1 MSIGNS
7 RFRASL
13 VWAIIVAAFSLTFQ
27 PLYAAGSGSIKG
39 HVFDKVTGDPLIGA
53 NVVVLNTSLGASA
66 DIDGLITIYGVPA
79 GQQTLRISY
88 VGYRAIT
95 LQMTVPENGVVE
107 QEFRLLPQAIEG
119 QEVVVTA
126 QASGQNAAI
135 NQQLASD
142 KIENIVSAARIQ
154 ELPDANAAESIGRLP
169 GVSLIRSG
177 GSSGGVSGGEATEVV
192 IRGLQ
197 PQYNMIMVNGVE
209 IPATNTN
216 DRGTN
221 LSMMSSNMLEGI
233 EVSKTVTPDMDAAV
247 FGGTVNFDIREA
259 KETSTGAPLVSLL
272 AQGGYTNL
280 INSYNN
286 YKFVV
291 SIENRFF
298 DNRFG
303 VFAQGIV
310 QRQNLASDELV
321 GNYYI
326 PVKPQPQ
333 ITALSSMDLYF
344 YPTQEQRYDGTL
356 VLDYKLPDGKIV
368 LTNLFSQG
376 NSNTQYN
383 RETYELQ
390 SNDIQYEA
398 QYSPNKLNVITNILN
413 YEQRLFSFKID
424 ASLSHS
430 YSENIT
436 PNSWWMS
443 FEQTSAGIG
452 NIPNNE
458 SPMQV
463 AQAAAAKTDFN
474 NMTFRYNSTWS
485 SFNKQRNLAGSIDLE
500 RDVDLSDLLTVIF
513 KAGGSFKYTD
523 RYYNTDNGSGNV
535 YGAINEQVRAS
546 IIAQNPWMAQPPY
559 NLNPNGVQELPIT
572 MFLQNTNFGHYLNG
586 NYLMNAGTNIGLISS
601 VMDNIIG
608 FGRGVHTAP
617 TGGVFAYLPNVYGS
631 LADDYSGLERRN
643 AGYIMATVNIGPE
656 ITFIPGVRYQGLQTS
671 YTAAHFWNA
680 SETNPYPN
688 TQPHTDTTVIEYHGY
703 WLPDASLKYSPF
715 SWLNARLAYTS
726 TLSYPD
732 FNTIIPRMDVFSS
745 TVTWNNYALKP
756 ARSQNYD
763 LQVSTYD
770 NNIGLLSAGGFLK
783 QIDDFVFYTNTS
795 YITNPSK
802 YPGIPSYTKGF
813 QLTTYINDPYRVNL
827 WGIEAEWQTHFWYLP
842 NPLNGLVLDVNYT
855 HIFSSA
861 NYPWTVN
868 SGNSGYPKYQPIYTD
883 SSYVDRLINQPNDIV
898 NLSVGYDYK
907 KFSIRA
913 SMIYQSDVFNNT
925 NFYNSL
931 RSDKV
936 KYLRWDFSV
945 KQGLPWFGVE
955 VFADLNNIN
964 SENDTYSIRGPG
976 SFPNQ
981 EWDYGMTADL
991 GLRWKL

>member
-1 MSIGNS
+1 MSIGIS

-13 VWAIIVAAFSLTFQ
+13 VCAIIAAAFSLTFQ

-66 DIDGLITIYGVPA
+66 DIDGLMTIHSVPA

-88 VGYRAIT
+88 LGYRAIT
-95 LQMTVPENGVVE
+95 VQMTIPENGVVE
-107 QEFRLLPQAIEG
+107 QEFRLSPQAIEG

-177 GSSGGVSGGEATEVV
+177 GSSSQVSGGEATEVV

-197 PQYNMIMVNGVE
+197 PQYNMITVNGVE
-209 IPATNTN
+209 IPSTNAN

-326 PVKPQPQ
+326 PDKTKPD

-390 SNDIQYEA
+390 GPDIQYEA
-398 QYSPNKLNVITNILN
+398 QYSPNTINVISNILN
-413 YEQRLFSFKID
+413 YEQMLCSFKID

-430 YSENIT
+430 YTENIT

-458 SPMQV
+458 SPVQI

-500 RDVDLSDLLTVIF
+500 RGVNLSDLITVTF

-535 YGAINEQVRAS
+535 FGAIQRAS
-546 IIAQNPWMAQPPY
+546 SCI
-559 NLNPNGVQELPIT
+559 
-572 MFLQNTNFGHYLNG
+572 
-586 NYLMNAGTNIGLISS
+586 NYRTKP
-601 VMDNIIG
+601 VD
-608 FGRGVHTAP
+608 
-617 TGGVFAYLPNVYGS
+617 GS
-631 LADDYSGLERRN
+631 
-643 AGYIMATVNIGPE
+643 
-656 ITFIPGVRYQGLQTS
+656 
-671 YTAAHFWNA
+671 AA
-680 SETNPYPN
+680 
-688 TQPHTDTTVIEYHGY
+688 V
-703 WLPDASLKYSPF
+703 
-715 SWLNARLAYTS
+715 
-726 TLSYPD
+726 
-732 FNTIIPRMDVFSS
+732 
-745 TVTWNNYALKP
+745 
-756 ARSQNYD
+756 
-763 LQVSTYD
+763 
-770 NNIGLLSAGGFLK
+770 
-783 QIDDFVFYTNTS
+783 
-795 YITNPSK
+795 
-802 YPGIPSYTKGF
+802 
-813 QLTTYINDPYRVNL
+813 
-827 WGIEAEWQTHFWYLP
+827 
-842 NPLNGLVLDVNYT
+842 
-855 HIFSSA
+855 
-861 NYPWTVN
+861 
-868 SGNSGYPKYQPIYTD
+868 
-883 SSYVDRLINQPNDIV
+883 
-898 NLSVGYDYK
+898 
-907 KFSIRA
+907 
-913 SMIYQSDVFNNT
+913 
-925 NFYNSL
+925 
-931 RSDKV
+931 
-936 KYLRWDFSV
+936 
-945 KQGLPWFGVE
+945 
-955 VFADLNNIN
+955 
-964 SENDTYSIRGPG
+964 
-976 SFPNQ
+976 
-981 EWDYGMTADL
+981 
-991 GLRWKL
+991 